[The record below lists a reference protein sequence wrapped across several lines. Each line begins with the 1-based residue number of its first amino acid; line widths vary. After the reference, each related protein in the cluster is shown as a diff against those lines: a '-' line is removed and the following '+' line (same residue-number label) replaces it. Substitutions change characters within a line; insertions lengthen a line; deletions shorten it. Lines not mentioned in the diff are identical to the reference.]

1 MDLEVIVQQFQKK
14 DTAAFEKLYQMYSG
28 NICGVIN
35 TIVKDTDVAE
45 EICQVVFMEVWN
57 NSELYNVSKGRFF
70 TWILN
75 IARNAA
81 IDKIRSKSHKTSKV
95 NLSADYFVGMLE
107 SKEDNESG
115 KEDTMGFKK
124 LLVNLKEKCVEI
136 IELLYFKGLTQ
147 KEVSIELD
155 IPLGTVK
162 TWNRSCISQIRTNVT
177 L

>member
-1 MDLEVIVQQFQKK
+1 MELDVIVEQFQKK
-14 DTAAFEKLYQMYSG
+14 DTAAFEKLYTMYSE

-35 TIVKDTDVAE
+35 TIVQNTDIAE
-45 EICQVVFMEVWN
+45 EICQDVFMKAWN
-57 NSELYNVSKGRFF
+57 NSASYNASKGRFF

-81 IDKIRSKSHKTSKV
+81 IDEIRSKSHKNSKK
-95 NLSADYFVGMLE
+95 NLSADYFVGILE
-107 SKEDNESG
+107 SKEDSEVG
-115 KEDTMGFKK
+115 QEDTIGLKK

-136 IELLYFKGLTQ
+136 IELLYFKGFTQ
-147 KEVSIELD
+147 KEVSKELD

-162 TWNRSCISQIRTNVT
+162 TRNRSCISQIRNNMA